1 MKIGKPDL
9 KTVLT
14 RRRRTDRDFFE
25 ERKSLGMTLEQVLSE
40 VTKTYSLSPESLKT
54 LESIFAQKEPVEK
67 TTTKVTEPED
77 FQNTTIQTNDISEE
91 NDNEEPEEEDELVT
105 NSDNKQTNKLQGSKK
120 KSKQQVSE

>member
-40 VTKTYSLSPESLKT
+40 VTKTYSLSPDSLKA
-54 LESIFAQKEPVEK
+54 LESIFAKKEPVEK
-67 TTTKVTEPED
+67 TTIKVTEPEEL
-77 FQNTTIQTNDISEE
+77 QNTTIQTNDDSEE
-91 NDNEEPEEEDELVT
+91 NDNEEPEEELAS
-105 NSDNKQTNKLQGSKK
+105 NSENKQANKVQGSKK